1 MKIKLT
7 FPFLAMAGEENQ
19 GKYKTKLCLFTN
31 EWTEEKGKK
40 LKTQTNLLPL

>member
-31 EWTEEKGKK
+31 EWTEEKGQSRQETKN
-40 LKTQTNLLPL
+40 TN